1 MEENEIK
8 QDEQEHRVLSH
19 NRLQAKQVNAVLVS
33 LVKCRHDG
41 AEDALEVV
49 ALSGEIK
56 EVRRAEQKVRHA
68 PKIPAEGN
76 LLIV

>member
-1 MEENEIK
+1 MRRSATF
-8 QDEQEHRVLSH
+8 HWFLSC
-19 NRLQAKQVNAVLVS
+19 NRRRAKQVNGALVS
-33 LVKCRHDG
+33 LVKRRHDD

-68 PKIPAEGN
+68 PKIPAEEN
-76 LLIV
+76 LPIVR